1 MSFSKLE
8 PIISEELQIL
18 EQKRQIIL
26 ENPVGFESAEK
37 ELIEQLIVL
46 RNEVLSAKEEDLP
59 PLYNQMDNLNA
70 ALTAMKNNRNR
81 EEVDPDSPYF
91 AHLRL
96 KEGKKV
102 RDVFLGK
109 ATNLDHGLRIVD
121 WRNAPISKLFYRYSE
136 GDEYEEEFG
145 EVLREGEVLARRI
158 LHIERGEL
166 WRLSN
171 SEGTWVRQDNPNQQ
185 ALSENESPEKRE
197 DSWVRL
203 QKSQV
208 ELSGGEGSAF
218 RSGSTL
224 TAELGSGSV
233 LRSSKHLPDIAA
245 LIDPEQFDLI
255 SAEHDGVMVIRG
267 SAGSGKTTVAL
278 HRISFLCFEAPERF
292 VPQNMMF
299 IVWGKAMR
307 DYVAHVLPN
316 LDIQGVR
323 VTTWRQWSVLSFRR
337 HFPDWPS
344 LTKEITPDS
353 VRQVKLHPS
362 TMHRLEQWI
371 SSTPEKSK
379 DLQQVFEDWA
389 HVLTDIEAIKRDFT
403 SVMTISMRDRATEWL
418 MRQTELVE
426 FWLEASSKSERDPET
441 WLDEEDVA
449 LLLRA
454 YQLRIGPLKEDG
466 QVLNLAHLVVDEVQ
480 DFSPIEILVLLGIC
494 DDAKSVTLA
503 GDTRQHISKAAGFSS
518 WADFLAEVGVGST
531 ALSTLQVAYRST
543 RQIVDF
549 AQKLLSGEETDEAP
563 PLTVKDGPPVELF
576 QFSDHGA
583 CVAFLAEELRKL
595 QAAEPKAN
603 VALLTPTEDLAEAY
617 FDGLNECDLDCLRLI
632 KNQSFAFASGVD
644 VVDVEQV
651 KGLEF
656 DYVVLI
662 QVGRVEYPN
671 TPHHQRLLHVAATR
685 AVHQLWL
692 TCVGATSSLL
702 PKQDS

>member
-1 MSFSKLE
+1 MSSTLE
-8 PIISEELQIL
+8 PIISEEIQIL

-26 ENPVGFESAEK
+26 ENPIGFENSER
-37 ELIEQLIVL
+37 ELIDQLIVL
-46 RNEVLSAKEEDLP
+46 RNEVLNAKEEDLP

-145 EVLREGEVLARRI
+145 DVLREGEVLARRI

-166 WRLSN
+166 WRISN
-171 SEGTWVRQDNPNQQ
+171 SEHTWVRQ
-185 ALSENESPEKRE
+185 EKTAA
-197 DSWVRL
+197 WLAL
-203 QKSQV
+203 QKSRV

-218 RSGSTL
+218 RSGSVL
-224 TAELGSGSV
+224 TAELGSGSTH
-233 LRSSKHLPDIAA
+233 RSSKHLPDIAA

-278 HRISFLCFEAPERF
+278 HRISFLSFEAPERF

-323 VTTWRQWSVLSFRR
+323 VTTWRQWSVRSFRR
-337 HFPDWPS
+337 HFPDWPA
-344 LTKEITPDS
+344 LTREITPDS

-362 TMHRLEQWI
+362 TMHRLEKWI
-371 SSTPEKSK
+371 ASTPEKAK
-379 DLQQVFEDWA
+379 NIHQVFEDWA
-389 HVLTDIEAIKRDFT
+389 HVLTDIEAIKRDF
-403 SVMTISMRDRATEWL
+403 SAVLTISMRQRATEWL

-426 FWLEASSKSERDPET
+426 FWLEASKQERDSET

-466 QVLNLAHLVVDEVQ
+466 RELNLRHLVVDEVQ

-494 DDAKSVTLA
+494 DEAKSVTLA
-503 GDTRQHISKAAGFSS
+503 GDTRQHISRAAGFSS
-518 WADFLAEVGVGST
+518 WSDFLTEVGVGST

-563 PLTVKDGPPVELF
+563 PLTVKDGPPLELF

-595 QAAEPKAN
+595 QEAEPKAN
-603 VALLTPTEDLAEAY
+603 VALLTPTEALAEAY
-617 FDGLNECDLDCLRLI
+617 FDGLNECDLDSLRLI
-632 KNQSFAFASGVD
+632 NNQNFAFAPGVD

-656 DYVVLI
+656 DYVILV
-662 QVGRVEYPN
+662 QVSAADYPN

-692 TCVGATSSLL
+692 TCVGSISSLL
-702 PKQDS
+702 PKQEG